1 MVDGLLVSDGR
12 SSSSPEDRA
21 SVLELEWSTCCD
33 LIGCRA
39 NLINQQAIQQYI
51 REEEVEP

>member
-12 SSSSPEDRA
+12 SSSPEDRA

-39 NLINQQAIQQYI
+39 NLINQQATQQYI